1 MEQGEVN
8 AKQIQCMVEAKQCKA
23 RKITKVRANKSKAKQ
38 GKCKSR
44 QSREDGAEQRQSLQD
59 LLKKVK

>member
-8 AKQIQCMVEAKQCKA
+8 AKQMHDGAKQCKA

-44 QSREDGAEQRQSLQD
+44 QSRDSREGGAEQI
-59 LLKKVK
+59 